1 MAVEAEQFLTD
12 LEKYNFDIFNEH
24 FRKKYYLKVPYKM
37 MRAVKS
43 KSIILDFYG
52 IQSDQSAKVN
62 KEFWTIL
69 LIKWISADLIEILNA
84 RIKWGQ

>member
-43 KSIILDFYG
+43 KFNIILYYHLEWAKGNNEYG
-52 IQSDQSAKVN
+52 QSY
-62 KEFWTIL
+62 
-69 LIKWISADLIEILNA
+69 
-84 RIKWGQ
+84 

>member
-43 KSIILDFYG
+43 KFNIIVYYH
-52 IQSDQSAKVN
+52 
-62 KEFWTIL
+62 
-69 LIKWISADLIEILNA
+69 IE
-84 RIKWGQ
+84 

>member
-43 KSIILDFYG
+43 KSIILDFNEYRV
-52 IQSDQSAKVN
+52 INQRKLMKS
-62 KEFWTIL
+62 F
-69 LIKWISADLIEILNA
+69 
-84 RIKWGQ
+84 GQFY

>member
-12 LEKYNFDIFNEH
+12 LEKFNFDIFNEH

-43 KSIILDFYG
+43 KSIILDF
-52 IQSDQSAKVN
+52 
-62 KEFWTIL
+62 
-69 LIKWISADLIEILNA
+69 
-84 RIKWGQ
+84 

>member
-52 IQSDQSAKVN
+52 
-62 KEFWTIL
+62 T
-69 LIKWISADLIEILNA
+69 
-84 RIKWGQ
+84 